1 MVKQNTWQ
9 SLKQSFVFFIVIIC
23 RDFSYVH
30 KHLYHL
36 NFYNHFQRSLQREG
50 RIISIHQWFLVV
62 LLLFALM
69 ILKKQVKIRV

>member
-1 MVKQNTWQ
+1 MVTQNTWQ
-9 SLKQSFVFFIVIIC
+9 FPKQSFVFFIVIIC

-36 NFYNHFQRSLQREG
+36 NFYNHFQRSLQQEG
-50 RIISIHQWFLVV
+50 RIISIRQWFLVV

-69 ILKKQVKIRV
+69 ILILKIRV